1 MVIKNEHNI
10 PKSELEEIV
19 SLTRDCK
26 KDNAFENCPPLY
38 RTHNRHYMSQSGL
51 KETGQAYCAYCI
63 RETLMAYGERR
74 LLVWRN
80 ALIRMEERHIIS
92 TQEGTK
98 LVCRKTLMHINKGKV
113 PNRRRMTLY
122 YYSHFRRVSLMMP
135 PKAISLK

>member
-1 MVIKNEHNI
+1 MNI
-10 PKSELEEIV
+10 IFQKANSKKLFPLQS
-19 SLTRDCK
+19 DCK

-51 KETGQAYCAYCI
+51 KKTGQPYCAYYI
-63 RETLMAYGERR
+63 RETLIAYGERR

-135 PKAISLK
+135 PNAISLK